1 MADSIRIFQLAKEL
15 NISHTDI
22 LDFLKSKDISVSSH
36 MSPIDGKTQQIVY
49 TEFAKDRQSAER
61 DRKEQVRKEIH
72 DSKVVMKT
80 KSVKKFQIL
89 SVQEQREAEK
99 KKAESK
105 AVETSKDEGKSKKAP
120 AEIKPKK
127 KLRKITLREPEN
139 KDDGKKAKKHKDDI
153 KKDNSAVK
161 RLKKTLASIDS
172 GPKKKSYKKLK
183 KDSNAVDGDQIRVVE
198 LSEYASI
205 DEVAKVLDVGTSEV
219 IGKCLQ
225 MGILATVNQRLEWD
239 VIELIAGEYDVELKK
254 YEEVVDDLFVTAHSE
269 EELTNAIQ
277 RAPVVTIMGHV
288 DHGKTSI
295 LDYIRETKVA
305 AGESGGITQ
314 RVGAYQVVHNENAI
328 TFLDTPGHEAFTA
341 MRARGAQSTDIVI
354 LVVAAD
360 DSVMPQTIEAI
371 NHAKAAE
378 VPIVV
383 AINKIDKQGANPDI
397 VKRELSEK
405 NVLVEEWGG
414 KIQSVNTSAITGE
427 GIDALMEAILL
438 EAEVLDLKANVDI
451 DCKGIVIDS
460 KLDKGLGPVA
470 TVLIQKGTLKIGT
483 PFICNNH
490 PGKVRAIMNERN
502 ERVKEA
508 KPSDPVQILGF
519 DQVPQAGDIFA
530 EVENESDLKK
540 IANERQRIKR
550 EIDLQMV
557 QKTSLDSISAQIKEG
572 DINNLNIIIKA
583 DADGSIEALIQSI
596 EKINNDEVGVD
607 IVHKGVG
614 NVTESD
620 VLLAQASQAIIIGFG
635 VQVPS
640 NTKLLASQN
649 NVEIRAYSIIYQ
661 IVEDVKMAVEGLL
674 KPDMV
679 EEVIGVAVVKESFKI
694 PKIGFI
700 AGSQVESGKI
710 TRDSFVRLIRE
721 EEELVSKG
729 SITSLKRFKDDVASV
744 DSGMECGISVEG
756 VKKYFE
762 GDRIVAYKINEIKR
776 TLADSWIISHFL
788 DQKEY
793 HNKF

>member
-99 KKAESK
+99 KKADSK

-127 KLRKITLREPEN
+127 KLRKITLREPED
-139 KDDGKKAKKHKDDI
+139 KDDDKKAKKHKDDI

-183 KDSNAVDGDQIRVVE
+183 KDSNAVDGAQIRVVE
-198 LSEYASI
+198 LAEYASI

-502 ERVKEA
+502 ERIKEA

-614 NVTESD
+614 NVTDSD

-710 TRDSFVRLIRE
+710 TRDSYVRLIRE

-776 TLADSWIISHFL
+776 TLADS
-788 DQKEY
+788 
-793 HNKF
+793 

>member
-127 KLRKITLREPEN
+127 KLRKITLREPED
-139 KDDGKKAKKHKDDI
+139 KDDDKKAKKHKDDI

-502 ERVKEA
+502 ERIKEA

-614 NVTESD
+614 NVTDSD

-710 TRDSFVRLIRE
+710 TRDSYVRLIRE

-776 TLADSWIISHFL
+776 TLADS
-788 DQKEY
+788 
-793 HNKF
+793 

>member
-89 SVQEQREAEK
+89 SVQEQRKAEK

-105 AVETSKDEGKSKKAP
+105 TVETSKDEGKSKKAP
-120 AEIKPKK
+120 QEINPKK
-127 KLRKITLREPEN
+127 KLRKITLRDPE
-139 KDDGKKAKKHKDDI
+139 KKEDVKKSKKHKDEI

-198 LSEYASI
+198 LAEYASI

-305 AGESGGITQ
+305 AGEFGGITQ
-314 RVGAYQVVHNENAI
+314 RVGAYQVVHNENTI

-502 ERVKEA
+502 ERIKEA

-776 TLADSWIISHFL
+776 TLADS
-788 DQKEY
+788 
-793 HNKF
+793 

>member
-99 KKAESK
+99 KKAELKNDTSSK
-105 AVETSKDEGKSKKAP
+105 TSEKKEKAP
-120 AEIKPKK
+120 VEAKPKK
-127 KLRKITLREPEN
+127 KLRKISLREPE
-139 KDDGKKAKKHKDDI
+139 KVETKKAKKHKDEI

-183 KDSNAVDGDQIRVVE
+183 KDSKAVDSDQVRAVE
-198 LSEYASI
+198 LAEYATI
-205 DEVAKVLDVGTSEV
+205 DEIAKVLDVGTSEV

-254 YEEVVDDLFVTAHSE
+254 YEEVVDDLFVTAHSD
-269 EELTNAIQ
+269 EELTNAIE

-314 RVGAYQVVHNENAI
+314 RVGAYQVMHNENKI

-438 EAEVLDLKANVDI
+438 EAEVLDLKANEEI

-502 ERVKEA
+502 ERIKEA

-596 EKINNDEVGVD
+596 EKINNETTLF
-607 IVHKGVG
+607 HF
-614 NVTESD
+614 N
-620 VLLAQASQAIIIGFG
+620 GFHFTIC
-635 VQVPS
+635 S
-640 NTKLLASQN
+640 
-649 NVEIRAYSIIYQ
+649 
-661 IVEDVKMAVEGLL
+661 
-674 KPDMV
+674 
-679 EEVIGVAVVKESFKI
+679 
-694 PKIGFI
+694 
-700 AGSQVESGKI
+700 
-710 TRDSFVRLIRE
+710 
-721 EEELVSKG
+721 
-729 SITSLKRFKDDVASV
+729 RF
-744 DSGMECGISVEG
+744 
-756 VKKYFE
+756 
-762 GDRIVAYKINEIKR
+762 
-776 TLADSWIISHFL
+776 L
-788 DQKEY
+788 
-793 HNKF
+793 

>member
-1 MADSIRIFQLAKEL
+1 MSDSIRIFQLAKEL

-22 LDFLKSKDISVSSH
+22 LDFLKSKDIAVSSH

-80 KSVKKFQIL
+80 KSVKKFKIM
-89 SVQEQREAEK
+89 SVEDQRKSDK
-99 KKAESK
+99 KKAEGPINDEK
-105 AVETSKDEGKSKKAP
+105 DNKKTEEKIEATFET
-120 AEIKPKK
+120 KPKK
-127 KLRKITLREPEN
+127 KLRKISLREPE
-139 KDDGKKAKKHKDDI
+139 KKEDKKQI
-153 KKDNSAVK
+153 KKQKDELKKDSSAVK
-161 RLKKTLASIDS
+161 RLKKTLASMDAS
-172 GPKKKSYKKLK
+172 PKKKSYKKSK
-183 KDSNAVDGDQIRVVE
+183 KDVRLEDGDQKRTIE
-198 LSEYASI
+198 LAEYASI
-205 DEVAKVLDVGTSEV
+205 DEIAKVLDVSTSEV

-239 VIELIAGEYDVELKK
+239 VIELIAGEYDVELSK
-254 YEEVVDDLFVTAHSE
+254 YEEVIDDLFTTSHSE
-269 EELTNAIQ
+269 EELSNAIE

-295 LDYIRETKVA
+295 LDYIRKTKVA

-314 RVGAYQVVHNENAI
+314 RVGAYQVLHNDNKI

-383 AINKIDKQGANPDI
+383 AINKIDKQGANPDV

-405 NVLVEEWGG
+405 NVLVEDWGG
-414 KIQSVNTSAITGE
+414 KIQCVHTSAQTGE
-427 GIDALMEAILL
+427 GIDDLMEAILL
-438 EAEVLDLKANVDI
+438 EAEVLDLKANQDI

-460 KLDKGLGPVA
+460 RLDKGLGPVA
-470 TVLIQKGTLKIGT
+470 TVLIQKGTLSIGT

-490 PGKVRAIMNERN
+490 PGKVRAIMNENN
-502 ERVKEA
+502 ERITEA
-508 KPSDPVQILGF
+508 RPSDPVQILGF

-583 DADGSIEALIQSI
+583 DSDGSIEALIQSI

-620 VLLAQASQAIIIGFG
+620 VLLAQASKAIIIGFG
-635 VQVPS
+635 VQIPS

-710 TRDSFVRLIRE
+710 TRDCFVRLIRE

-776 TLADSWIISHFL
+776 TLADS
-788 DQKEY
+788 
-793 HNKF
+793 

>member
-183 KDSNAVDGDQIRVVE
+183 KDSNAVDGDQVRVVE
-198 LSEYASI
+198 LAEYASI

-502 ERVKEA
+502 ERIKEA

>member
-15 NISHTDI
+15 NISHNDI
-22 LDFLKSKDISVSSH
+22 VDFLKSKGMSVSSH
-36 MSPIDGKTQQIVY
+36 MSPIDGKTQQVVY

-72 DSKVVMKT
+72 DSKVVMET

-89 SVQEQREAEK
+89 SVQQQREQDKA
-99 KKAESK
+99 KKAEAKKVEEVK
-105 AVETSKDEGKSKKAP
+105 ANTEPESKKVVQIV
-120 AEIKPKK
+120 EPKK
-127 KLRKITLREPEN
+127 KLRKITLRESGAPEDKKEVKKN
-139 KDDGKKAKKHKDDI
+139 KEAI
-153 KKDNSAVK
+153 KKDTSAAK
-161 RLKKTLASIDS
+161 RLKKTLASMDAS
-172 GPKKKSYKKLK
+172 SKKKSYKKNK
-183 KDSNAVDGDQIRVVE
+183 KDSDGDLDNTPRSVE
-198 LSEYASI
+198 LAEYASI
-205 DEVAKVLDVGTSEV
+205 DEIAKVLDVSTSEV

-225 MGILATVNQRLEWD
+225 IGVLATVNQRLQWD
-239 VIELIAGEYDVELKK
+239 IIELIAGEYDVKLNK
-254 YEEVVDDLFVTAHSE
+254 YEEVVDDLFVMAHTE
-269 EELTNAIQ
+269 EELVGATN

-314 RVGAYQVVHNENAI
+314 RVGAYQVDHNGNRI

-360 DSVMPQTIEAI
+360 DSVMPQTLEAI

-378 VPIVV
+378 VPIIV
-383 AINKIDKQGANPDI
+383 AINKIDKPGADTET

-405 NVLVEEWGG
+405 NVLVEDWGG
-414 KIQSVNTSAITGE
+414 KIQSVHTSAITGE

-438 EAEVLDLKANVDI
+438 ESEVLDLKANSTI
-451 DCKGIVIDS
+451 ECKGTVIDS
-460 KLDKGLGPVA
+460 RLDKGLGAIA
-470 TVLIQKGTLKIGT
+470 TVLIQKGTLNIGT
-483 PFICNNH
+483 LFICNNY
-490 PGKVRAIMNERN
+490 PGKVRAIMNERG
-502 ERVKEA
+502 ERIKTAV
-508 KPSDPVQILGF
+508 PSDAVQILGF
-519 DQVPQAGDIFA
+519 DQVPQSGDIFA
-530 EVENESDLKK
+530 EVSNESDLKK

-583 DADGSIEALIQSI
+583 DSDGSIEALIQSL

-607 IVHKGVG
+607 IVHRGVG

-620 VLLAQASQAIIIGFG
+620 VLLAQASKAVVVGFG

-640 NTKLLASQN
+640 NTRLLANQT
-649 NVEIRAYSIIYQ
+649 NVEIRAYNIIYQ
-661 IVEDVKMAVEGLL
+661 VVEDIKLAVEGLL
-674 KPDMV
+674 RPDLV
-679 EEVIGVAVVKESFKI
+679 EEVLGEAVVKESFKI

-710 TRDSFVRLIRE
+710 TRDSFTRLIRE
-721 EEELVSKG
+721 EEELISKG
-729 SITSLKRFKDDVASV
+729 KIVSLKRFKDDVASV
-744 DSGMECGISVEG
+744 DSGLECGIAIEG
-756 VKKYFE
+756 VKKYFP
-762 GDRIVAYKINEIKR
+762 GDRIIAYKINEIKR
-776 TLADSWIISHFL
+776 KLSDS
-788 DQKEY
+788 
-793 HNKF
+793 

>member
-1 MADSIRIFQLAKEL
+1 MSDSIRIFQLAKEL
-15 NISHTDI
+15 NISHNDI

-36 MSPIDGKTQQIVY
+36 MSPIDGKTQQLVY

-80 KSVKKFQIL
+80 KSVKKFKIM
-89 SVQEQREAEK
+89 SVEDQRKAEK
-99 KKAESK
+99 KKAESPSK
-105 AVETSKDEGKSKKAP
+105 EDKSSKETDVKKETSKEK
-120 AEIKPKK
+120 KPKK
-127 KLRKITLREPEN
+127 KLRKISLREPEN
-139 KDDGKKAKKHKDDI
+139 KEDKKQSKKHKDEL

-161 RLKKTLASIDS
+161 RLKKTLASMDAS
-172 GPKKKSYKKLK
+172 PKKKSYKKTK
-183 KDSNAVDGDQIRVVE
+183 KDASQVDENQKRTIE
-198 LSEYASI
+198 LAEYASI
-205 DEVAKVLDVGTSEV
+205 DEIAKVLDVSTSEV

-239 VIELIAGEYDVELKK
+239 VIELIASEYDVELKK
-254 YEEVVDDLFVTAHSE
+254 YEEVVDDLFVTSHSE
-269 EELTNAIQ
+269 EELSNAQ
-277 RAPVVTIMGHV
+277 ERAPVVTIMGHV

-295 LDYIRETKVA
+295 LDYIRESKVA

-314 RVGAYQVVHNENAI
+314 RVGAYQVLHNENKI

-405 NVLVEEWGG
+405 DVLVEDWGG

-427 GIDALMEAILL
+427 GIDDLMEAILL
-438 EAEVLDLKANVDI
+438 EAEVLDLKANQDI

-460 KLDKGLGPVA
+460 RLDKGLGPVA
-470 TVLIQKGTLKIGT
+470 TVLIQKGTLNIGT

-490 PGKVRAIMNERN
+490 PGKVRAIMNENN
-502 ERVKEA
+502 ERINEA

-583 DADGSIEALIQSI
+583 DSDGSIEALIQSI

-635 VQVPS
+635 VQIPS

-710 TRDSFVRLIRE
+710 TRDCFVRLIRE

-776 TLADSWIISHFL
+776 TLADS
-788 DQKEY
+788 
-793 HNKF
+793 

>member
-80 KSVKKFQIL
+80 KSVKKFQLL

-105 AVETSKDEGKSKKAP
+105 AVETSKDEGESKKAA

-183 KDSNAVDGDQIRVVE
+183 KDLNVVDGDQIRVVE

-225 MGILATVNQRLEWD
+225 MGILATVNQRLDWD

-502 ERVKEA
+502 ERIKEA

-776 TLADSWIISHFL
+776 TLADS
-788 DQKEY
+788 
-793 HNKF
+793 

>member
-405 NVLVEEWGG
+405 NVL
-414 KIQSVNTSAITGE
+414 
-427 GIDALMEAILL
+427 
-438 EAEVLDLKANVDI
+438 
-451 DCKGIVIDS
+451 
-460 KLDKGLGPVA
+460 
-470 TVLIQKGTLKIGT
+470 
-483 PFICNNH
+483 
-490 PGKVRAIMNERN
+490 
-502 ERVKEA
+502 
-508 KPSDPVQILGF
+508 
-519 DQVPQAGDIFA
+519 
-530 EVENESDLKK
+530 
-540 IANERQRIKR
+540 
-550 EIDLQMV
+550 
-557 QKTSLDSISAQIKEG
+557 
-572 DINNLNIIIKA
+572 
-583 DADGSIEALIQSI
+583 
-596 EKINNDEVGVD
+596 
-607 IVHKGVG
+607 
-614 NVTESD
+614 
-620 VLLAQASQAIIIGFG
+620 
-635 VQVPS
+635 
-640 NTKLLASQN
+640 
-649 NVEIRAYSIIYQ
+649 
-661 IVEDVKMAVEGLL
+661 
-674 KPDMV
+674 
-679 EEVIGVAVVKESFKI
+679 
-694 PKIGFI
+694 
-700 AGSQVESGKI
+700 
-710 TRDSFVRLIRE
+710 
-721 EEELVSKG
+721 
-729 SITSLKRFKDDVASV
+729 
-744 DSGMECGISVEG
+744 
-756 VKKYFE
+756 
-762 GDRIVAYKINEIKR
+762 
-776 TLADSWIISHFL
+776 
-788 DQKEY
+788 
-793 HNKF
+793 

>member
-1 MADSIRIFQLAKEL
+1 MPDSIRIFQLAKEL
-15 NISHTDI
+15 NISHNDI

-72 DSKVVMKT
+72 DSKVVMKS
-80 KSVKKFQIL
+80 KSVKKFKIM
-89 SVQEQREAEK
+89 SVQDQRKAEK
-99 KKAESK
+99 KKTDTESESK
-105 AVETSKDEGKSKKAP
+105 QKTVDKNNDTKKTSLVEK
-120 AEIKPKK
+120 KPKK
-127 KLRKITLREPEN
+127 KLRKISLREPE
-139 KDDGKKAKKHKDDI
+139 KKEDKKQLKKHKDEL
-153 KKDNSAVK
+153 KKDSSAVK

-172 GPKKKSYKKLK
+172 GPKKKSYKKSK
-183 KDSNAVDGDQIRVVE
+183 KDLTIGDENQKRSIE
-198 LSEYASI
+198 LAEYASI
-205 DEVAKVLDVGTSEV
+205 DEIAKVLDVPTSEV

-225 MGILATVNQRLEWD
+225 MGILATVNQRLDWD
-239 VIELIAGEYDVELKK
+239 VIELIAGEYEVELNK
-254 YEEVVDDLFVTAHSE
+254 YEEVVDDLFVTSHSE
-269 EELTNAIQ
+269 EELSEAIE

-314 RVGAYQVVHNENAI
+314 RVGAYQVSHNENKI

-378 VPIVV
+378 VPMIV
-383 AINKIDKQGANPDI
+383 AINKVDKQGSNPDI

-405 NVLVEEWGG
+405 DVLVEDWGG
-414 KIQSVNTSAITGE
+414 KIQSVNTSAKTGE

-438 EAEVLDLKANVDI
+438 EAEVLNLKANEKI

-483 PFICNNH
+483 PFICNNF

-502 ERVKEA
+502 ERIKEA
-508 KPSDPVQILGF
+508 KPSDAVQILGF
-519 DQVPQAGDIFA
+519 DQVPQSGDIFA

-572 DINNLNIIIKA
+572 DINNLNI
-583 DADGSIEALIQSI
+583 
-596 EKINNDEVGVD
+596 
-607 IVHKGVG
+607 
-614 NVTESD
+614 
-620 VLLAQASQAIIIGFG
+620 
-635 VQVPS
+635 
-640 NTKLLASQN
+640 
-649 NVEIRAYSIIYQ
+649 
-661 IVEDVKMAVEGLL
+661 
-674 KPDMV
+674 
-679 EEVIGVAVVKESFKI
+679 
-694 PKIGFI
+694 
-700 AGSQVESGKI
+700 
-710 TRDSFVRLIRE
+710 
-721 EEELVSKG
+721 
-729 SITSLKRFKDDVASV
+729 
-744 DSGMECGISVEG
+744 
-756 VKKYFE
+756 
-762 GDRIVAYKINEIKR
+762 
-776 TLADSWIISHFL
+776 
-788 DQKEY
+788 
-793 HNKF
+793 